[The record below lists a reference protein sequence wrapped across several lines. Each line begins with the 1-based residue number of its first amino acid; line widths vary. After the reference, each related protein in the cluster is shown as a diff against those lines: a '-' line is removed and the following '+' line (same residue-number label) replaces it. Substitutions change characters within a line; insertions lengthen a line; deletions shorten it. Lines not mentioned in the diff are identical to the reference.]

1 MTGTHSS
8 TAATARKA
16 PLRSRKQGAD
26 RMPPRPRFPLRS
38 KAMDDGF
45 RHPIPETEAR
55 QATEERVGR
64 YVLGMGLVVIAFV
77 IIYLLYFG

>member
-1 MTGTHSS
+1 
-8 TAATARKA
+8 
-16 PLRSRKQGAD
+16 
-26 RMPPRPRFPLRS
+26 
-38 KAMDDGF
+38 MDDGF